1 MEKKNVLTNFT
12 GIALMGATLAFSPVL
27 IDDVSANA
35 GPGAP
40 TGETSSGESNSS
52 NGSSSNVEVT
62 VEDQESN
69 SNSSES
75 SGALLSQGDQGDA
88 VVDLQTKLQ
97 KAGYSLA
104 VDGSYGPE
112 TQEKI
117 VAFQLNQ
124 GWSGDGIFGNPTSNA
139 LDAAVASS
147 NGNNNSNGNSD
158 GGSVQE
164 DTDSAEPIQIST
176 GNDSGNANS
185 GDAVATAESLV
196 GSPYVAGGTTPSG
209 FDSSG
214 FINYVF
220 NQQGKSLNRTHAGM
234 WANDGQHVDSPS
246 VGDVVFFEN
255 TYKSG
260 VSHSGIYIGNN
271 QMIHAGTPETG
282 VEITTPSAWEYYW
295 ADRYIGAKRF

>member
-1 MEKKNVLTNFT
+1 MEKKNILTNFT

-35 GPGAP
+35 GSGAP
-40 TGETSSGESNSS
+40 TGETSSEESNSS

-62 VEDQESN
+62 VEDQESSS
-69 SNSSES
+69 SNSES

-88 VVDLQTKLQ
+88 VAELQTKLQ

-124 GWSGDGIFGNPTSNA
+124 GWSGDGIFGNPTTNA

-147 NGNNNSNGNSD
+147 NGDNNSNGNRD
-158 GGSVQE
+158 GERVQE
-164 DTDSAEPIQIST
+164 DTDTAERSKNRNNNKNETKDGNSYQEEKDSAEQIQITT

-246 VGDVVFFEN
+246 VGDVVFFDN

-271 QMIHAGTPETG
+271 QMIHAGT
-282 VEITTPSAWEYYW
+282 
-295 ADRYIGAKRF
+295 